1 MKESLPH
8 TFMAIQVKIQLE
20 TSISSWSFI
29 FIFLME
35 EIKGYYKK
43 NTHLFGHINIQSE
56 VIYYQLS
63 VTYESDHIL

>member
-1 MKESLPH
+1 
-8 TFMAIQVKIQLE
+8 
-20 TSISSWSFI
+20 
-29 FIFLME
+29 ME